1 VGAGVVPGLEA
12 ADLAEE
18 LAVAV
23 EAVGGQ
29 PAVRDGREDGATG
42 LGLVGVES
50 GLGPL

>member
-1 VGAGVVPGLEA
+1 VPGLDV

-29 PAVRDGREDGATG
+29 PAVRDGREDGAAG
-42 LGLVGVES
+42 LGLAGAES